1 MYDVLIRLHSTDLII
16 IRHSFMIQLLPVK
29 LWYVNY
35 IMHTEENKYHS
46 VIILHN
52 HIHTHQAFSL
62 LLYGAEGLDR
72 GVESRCARSLYLFFK
87 DLTMKNCHDAVT
99 VIICLCWLYQTYSK
113 WRATLF
119 THLVPVVRPSVQ
131 WVTFFTSG
139 SYLETWKRKYLYIEK
154 FILWLCYSP

>member
-1 MYDVLIRLHSTDLII
+1 MICKLYNAYRGKQISQCDHTTQSYTYTPSIFPSTL
-16 IRHSFMIQLLPVK
+16 FNLV
-29 LWYVNY
+29 
-35 IMHTEENKYHS
+35 
-46 VIILHN
+46 
-52 HIHTHQAFSL
+52 
-62 LLYGAEGLDR
+62 LYGAEGLYR

-99 VIICLCWLYQTYSK
+99 VIICLCWLYQAYSK